1 MTTPKDKLINHLID
15 LIQKP
20 TARFFRISSG
30 NLSTL
35 GQIGERAE
43 LDGGV
48 TLKRTLYGNETPSSP
63 SQEIDVNVNGVVLTI
78 TARDLALHW
87 DQARDAS
94 EKREA
99 DERRKKREDF
109 EEKQAEAMLKALG
122 IQ

>member
-1 MTTPKDKLINHLID
+1 MTTPKYKLIAYLIE
-15 LIQKP
+15 LIQRP
-20 TARFFRISSG
+20 TAKFSRFDYG
-30 NLSTL
+30 NLSL
-35 GQIGERAE
+35 CGHMGERAE

-48 TLKRTLYGNETPSSP
+48 ILKRTLYSNETPSSP
-63 SQEIDVNVNGVVLTI
+63 SEEIEVNVSGPVLTI
-78 TARDLALHW
+78 RSRDLAIHW